1 MSTPL
6 HNRSRRSAASLALA
20 AAGLLALAACS
31 SPPQE
36 TPVAAAQPVAA
47 TPPPPVA
54 APPAAPTAN
63 PGAVAGDGGNRSG
76 TLAVRPSGPAAPGEA
91 NVFFAFDEFAIG
103 SEYFP
108 AIERIGRYL
117 AGTPSATVRI
127 EGHADERGSHE
138 YNLALG
144 QKRAE
149 AVRRALRAFGV
160 RDSQVETVS
169 FGEERPRAPGHDEAA
184 WAQNRRAD
192 MRPNV
197 QP

>member
-1 MSTPL
+1 MVSL
-6 HNRSRRSAASLALA
+6 SHAGRRSAATLLLIT
-20 AAGLLALAACS
+20 AGLLAVAGCS

-36 TPVAAAQPVAA
+36 APAAAAQPVVA
-47 TPPPPVA
+47 PPAPPVA
-54 APPAAPTAN
+54 APAAPPAAN
-63 PGAVAGDGGNRSG
+63 PGAVAGDGGSRSG
-76 TLAVRPSGPAAPGEA
+76 SLAVRPSGPAAPAEA
-91 NVFFAFDEFAIG
+91 AVFFAFDESVIA

-117 AGTPSATVRI
+117 AAVPTATVRI

-144 QKRAE
+144 QRRAE
-149 AVRRALRAFGV
+149 AVRKALQAFGV
-160 RDSQVETVS
+160 RDNQVEAVS

-192 MRPNV
+192 LRPAP